1 MVPFCF
7 VLLSKAPAGKPAFAD
22 ADCGK
27 LVAVRVDLN
36 ADVGESYGVYVIG
49 DDEALLGAVTSANVA
64 AGFHA
69 GDPGVLRRTIRAA
82 QARGVAVGA
91 HPGFQDLAGFGRRE
105 MKLSPADA
113 EDLVLYQIA
122 AVAGVAHSEGARL
135 RHVKPHGALYNMAAT
150 DSRLA
155 AAIARAVRAFDRS
168 LILFGLSGSALL
180 DAGRAEGLRVAA
192 EAFAD
197 RGYLRDGTLAPRSG
211 GQSVLSDPS
220 MVADRALRMVT
231 EGVVIAVDGTTV
243 PIVADT
249 ICIHGDTP
257 GAGQLAENLRRGL
270 EAAGVNVCRIGDQ
283 TG

>member
-7 VLLSKAPAGKPAFAD
+7 VR
-22 ADCGK
+22 CGK

-36 ADVGESYGVYVIG
+36 ADIGESYGAYVIG
-49 DDEALLGAVTSANVA
+49 DDEALLASVTSASVA

-82 QARGVAVGA
+82 HAHGVAVGA
-91 HPGFQDLAGFGRRE
+91 HPGFQDLPGFGRRE
-105 MKLSPADA
+105 MRLSPADA

-122 AVAGVAHSEGARL
+122 AVAGVAQSEGVRL
-135 RHVKPHGALYNMAAT
+135 QHVKPHGALYNMAAT
-150 DSRLA
+150 DAGLA

-168 LILFGLSGSALL
+168 LILFGLPGSALL

-197 RGYLRDGTLAPRSG
+197 RAYQRDGKLAPRG
-211 GQSVLSDPS
+211 AGQSVITDPS
-220 MVADRALRMVT
+220 LVVDRALRMVT
-231 EGVVIAVDGTTV
+231 EGVVIGIDGSPV

-249 ICIHGDTP
+249 LCVHGDTP
-257 GAGQLAENLRRGL
+257 GAGRLAASLRRGL
-270 EAAGVNVCRIGDQ
+270 EAAGVAVRRFEE
-283 TG
+283 